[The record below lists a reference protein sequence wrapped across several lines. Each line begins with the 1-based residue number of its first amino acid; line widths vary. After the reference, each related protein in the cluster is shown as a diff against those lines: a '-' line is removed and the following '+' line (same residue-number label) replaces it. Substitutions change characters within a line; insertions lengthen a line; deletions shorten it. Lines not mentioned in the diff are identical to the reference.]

1 MNLQRKTGTM
11 KPAEMDEL
19 LEKDEALRGQI
30 LEALK
35 DIRAGQD
42 QKISSKQ
49 IVEELA
55 KMGYQMN
62 TSELEAY
69 TMERLD
75 DAALNE
81 VAGGLSETR
90 ANETSNTSWF
100 VSLMSRLLSGEI
112 AEASP
117 LGKNS
122 KDKNKGKTRL

>member
-112 AEASP
+112 AAASP

>member
-35 DIRAGQD
+35 NVRAGQD